1 MPAARL
7 VVLLRE
13 IGNCLIRQACNFVN
27 GTLIF
32 EMIEQDAARKAE
44 DARDNAARL
53 RENERERALL
63 EDQNE
68 RDVRLALSAQEELK
82 RRKKKASGGFIERVI
97 QSIRGPNK
105 ERQ

>member
-1 MPAARL
+1 MDELEAHEAELERL
-7 VVLLRE
+7 RAE
-13 IGNCLIRQACNFVN
+13 KKKK
-27 GTLIF
+27 
-32 EMIEQDAARKAE
+32 EEE
-44 DARDNAARL
+44 DAKERIRL
-53 RENERERALL
+53 REARERALL